1 MTTLKTE
8 TRAIRRERLTGAV
21 EWLGIT
27 LVAVVLMI
35 LFSCLSPQFYS
46 QNNLMNIIK
55 QVSIVAVL
63 SIGMSCVFLIGG
75 MDLSA
80 GSNMFLSAVLLAV
93 LLQEHVNIWAAMLI
107 AVAACAVTG
116 TLNGLIIEG
125 LKINCVIVTL
135 GSQLAIRGIGLVMIE
150 KYNSWIYVK
159 DPVTRYI
166 NTGKPLLGL
175 PTLFFIIVVLYG
187 IAYFLL
193 NRTSFGRQVYAVGG
207 NPRASKLCGFNNVRV
222 KMLCFTISGI
232 AAGIAGVIAACR
244 LGMVNPSVG
253 SGYEF
258 DAVTAVV
265 LGGMSLKGGEGSVV
279 KTLVGA
285 LIVSMIA
292 NFMTLYGV
300 DANFKDC
307 VTGLFILLAVLFNR
321 FTQRQSA

>member
-1 MTTLKTE
+1 VM
-8 TRAIRRERLTGAV
+8 
-21 EWLGIT
+21 
-27 LVAVVLMI
+27 
-35 LFSCLSPQFYS
+35 FSLLSPQFYS

-93 LLQEHVNIWAAMLI
+93 LLQERINVWIAMPV
-107 AVAACAVTG
+107 AVAACVVTG
-116 TLNGLIIEG
+116 AINGLVIER

-135 GSQLAIRGIGLVMIE
+135 GSKLAIRGIALVVIE
-150 KYNSWIYVK
+150 RYNSWIYVK
-159 DPVTRYI
+159 DPVTKYI
-166 NTGKPLLGL
+166 NTGKPLLEL
-175 PTLFFIIVVLYG
+175 PTLFFIVVALYA

-193 NRTSFGRQVYAVGG
+193 HKTSFGRQVYAVGG
-207 NPRASKLCGFNNVRV
+207 NPRASALCGFNSVRI
-222 KMLCFTISGI
+222 KMLCYTISGVT
-232 AAGIAGVIAACR
+232 AGIAGVIAACR

-307 VTGLFILLAVLFNR
+307 VTGLFILVAVLFNR

>member
-1 MTTLKTE
+1 MTSMRTDIRVL
-8 TRAIRRERLTGAV
+8 RRERVMGLI
-21 EWLGIT
+21 EWAGIA
-27 LVAVVLMI
+27 LVAILLFV
-35 LFSCLSPQFYS
+35 LFSLFSSQFYS

-93 LLQEHVNIWAAMLI
+93 LLQDRVNVWVAMLI
-107 AVAACAVTG
+107 AVAVCGITG
-116 TLNGLIIEG
+116 ALNGLIIER

-135 GSQLAIRGIGLVMIE
+135 GSQLAIRGIALVIIE
-150 KYNSWIYVK
+150 IYNSWIYVK
-159 DPVTRYI
+159 DPVTKYI
-166 NTGKPLLGL
+166 NTGKPWLGL
-175 PTLFFIIVVLYG
+175 PTLFFIVVVLYTA
-187 IAYFLL
+187 AYFLL
-193 NRTSFGRQVYAVGG
+193 HRTNFGRQVYAVGG
-207 NPRASKLCGFNNVRV
+207 NPRASALCGFNNVRI
-222 KMLCFTISGI
+222 KMLCYIISGVT
-232 AAGIAGVIAACR
+232 AGIAGIIAACR
-244 LGMVNPSVG
+244 LGMVNSSVG

-265 LGGMSLKGGEGSVV
+265 LGGMSLKGGDGSVV

-307 VTGLFILLAVLFNR
+307 VTGLFILVAVLFNR
-321 FTQRQSA
+321 FTQRQGA

>member
-1 MTTLKTE
+1 MSMLKAE
-8 TRAIRRERLTGAV
+8 GRALRRERAMGLV

-27 LVAVVLMI
+27 LVAIVLFI
-35 LFSCLSPQFYS
+35 LFSLLSAQFNTH
-46 QNNLMNIIK
+46 NNLMNIVK

-80 GSNMFLSAVLLAV
+80 GSNMFLSAVLLAALV
-93 LLQEHVNIWAAMLI
+93 SDGVNVWVAMVV
-107 AVAACAVTG
+107 AVAACAITG
-116 TLNGLIIEG
+116 TLNGLIIER
-125 LKINCVIVTL
+125 LRINCVIVTL
-135 GSQLAIRGIGLVMIE
+135 GSQLAIRGIALVIIE

-159 DPVTRYI
+159 DPVTKYI
-166 NTGKPLLGL
+166 NTGKPLLGM
-175 PTLFFIIVVLYG
+175 PTLFFIVVALYLL
-187 IAYFLL
+187 AYLML
-193 NRTSFGRQVYAVGG
+193 HRTAFGRRVYAVGG
-207 NPRASKLCGFNNVRV
+207 NPRASALCGFNNVRV
-222 KMLCFTISGI
+222 KMLCYTISGV
-232 AAGIAGVIAACR
+232 AAGLAGVIAACR

-253 SGYEF
+253 AGYEF

-265 LGGMSLKGGEGSVV
+265 LGGMSLKGGEGSVL

-321 FTQRQSA
+321 FTQRRGA

>member
-1 MTTLKTE
+1 MSLLKTDGH
-8 TRAIRRERLTGAV
+8 ALRRERAMGLV

-27 LVAVVLMI
+27 LVAIVLFI
-35 LFSCLSPQFYS
+35 LFSLLSAQFNTH
-46 QNNLMNIIK
+46 NNLMNIIK

-80 GSNMFLSAVLLAV
+80 GSNMFLSAVLLAA
-93 LLQEHVNIWAAMLI
+93 LLSDGVNVWAAMAV
-107 AVAACAVTG
+107 AVAACAITG
-116 TLNGLIIEG
+116 TLNGLIIER
-125 LKINCVIVTL
+125 LRINCVIVTL
-135 GSQLAIRGIGLVMIE
+135 GSQLAIRGIALVIIE

-159 DPVTRYI
+159 DPVTKYI
-166 NTGKPLLGL
+166 NTGKPLLGM
-175 PTLFFIIVVLYG
+175 PTLFFIVVALYLL
-187 IAYFLL
+187 AYLL
-193 NRTSFGRQVYAVGG
+193 LHRTAFGRRVYAVGG
-207 NPRASKLCGFNNVRV
+207 NPRASALCGFNNVRV
-222 KMLCFTISGI
+222 KMLCYTISGV
-232 AAGIAGVIAACR
+232 AAGLAGVIAACR

-253 SGYEF
+253 GGYEF

-265 LGGMSLKGGEGSVV
+265 LGGMSLKGGEGSVL

-321 FTQRQSA
+321 FTQRKGA